1 MRYIKLML
9 ISGLVLFGM
18 LTGLSMLFP
27 ANMRVSRA
35 INIAAP
41 RQHVYAAI
49 SDLRSWDSW
58 NEFVRSTP
66 LTGKNWSNPSSGQG
80 AEFGSDQL
88 HITLVQSTPD
98 SIKMDW
104 RQAGGKRFAG
114 GFNILQLRADS
125 LTVQWY
131 FDFHF
136 RWYPWEKMASLVY
149 DKKLGP
155 VMEESLSGLKR
166 LMENSPQ

>member
-1 MRYIKLML
+1 MRYIRLLL
-9 ISGLVLFGM
+9 ISVIVLFGM

-35 INIAAP
+35 INIASP
-41 RQHVYAAI
+41 RQKVYAMVN
-49 SDLRSWDSW
+49 DLRTWDNW

-66 LTGKNWSNPSSGQG
+66 LTGKTFSNPSSGMG
-80 AEFGSDQL
+80 AEFSSDQL
-88 HITLVQSTPD
+88 RITLLQSSAD
-98 SIKMDW
+98 SVKMDW

-114 GFNILQLRADS
+114 GFNFLQLSADS

-136 RWYPWEKMASLVY
+136 RWYPWEKMGSLVY

-155 VMEESLSGLKR
+155 VMEESLAGLKR
-166 LMENSPQ
+166 QVENTSQ